1 MLWDDASRAFV
12 RADPG
17 TTRLDDPCLRGL
29 TIEPG
34 EVIARINKARG
45 KGGRLDL
52 AGIGLRRVPAEVWQL
67 EDLADLQLSNNEL
80 VGLPEDIANLTKLER
95 LGLAGNRLRALP
107 EGVGRLARLEGLWAH
122 GNVLGALPES
132 IGGCESLRVL
142 MLAGNR
148 LRALPDAIGNLE
160 DLEELSVPGNALR
173 ALPETVGRCRSL
185 RSLDAHGNQI
195 GPTVPAS
202 IADLAALEDL
212 AVQGNRIEALPDGL
226 SAMRRLRRLNVAEND
241 LAALPERLGD
251 AAMLTT
257 LWCYANP
264 RLARLPESL
273 AANLS
278 LKAVWAEACG
288 LDGDRLGAFARDAE
302 GARKTPPATLGL
314 DEDAARRAG
323 LRPKP
328 KPHILKTREED
339 LDAPGSSVGSLPL
352 GGAPLACDVAHARVS
367 SIGVVSSWLAG
378 GSKERP
384 RGYFKLQRWRGG
396 SDADVDASAS
406 ASSSSSSSS
415 SSFSSRAPVLV
426 VAFGSAP
433 GVPNWG
439 GLLRKLRDDVT
450 RRGENNVRGAGQNA
464 AAAVRAATEGFD
476 VLYVSDTSRAWYGGD
491 WCDPGRG
498 GARSEMRWRAAI
510 EEVARDYDR
519 VLHLGDSMG
528 ASAALLFA
536 DVADASLAFC
546 PQVDLLT
553 ASIRPGRSGAWM
565 RRHRDATLDAIER
578 AVVTRGCAIEIHSG
592 TWEHDLAQAELVPAA
607 MEARGVGRAGGAAAA
622 AGSVKVVAHHVDN
635 HRLALALEEANELL
649 PIVRK
654 ALHEQLAEAAKARE
668 GAGEGGG
675 AEGGGAEGE
684 GVDGITLK
692 RFNPGVRL

>member
-34 EVIARINKARG
+34 EVIARINKAMG

-328 KPHILKTREED
+328 KPHILKKREED

-396 SDADVDASAS
+396 SDADVDASPPPPPPPPPSPRAPPCSSSRSGAPPGFLTGAVCS
-406 ASSSSSSSS
+406 ASSATT
-415 SSFSSRAPVLV
+415 SRVGARIT
-426 VAFGSAP
+426 SAAR
-433 GVPNWG
+433 V
-439 GLLRKLRDDVT
+439 RT
-450 RRGENNVRGAGQNA
+450 RRRRCARRRRASTCCTSRTRAARGTAGTGAIPGGAG
-464 AAAVRAATEGFD
+464 
-476 VLYVSDTSRAWYGGD
+476 L
-491 WCDPGRG
+491 
-498 GARSEMRWRAAI
+498 GARCAGAPRSRRWRATTIACFTWATPW
-510 EEVARDYDR
+510 ARPR
-519 VLHLGDSMG
+519 R
-528 ASAALLFA
+528 
-536 DVADASLAFC
+536 FC
-546 PQVDLLT
+546 SRT
-553 ASIRPGRSGAWM
+553 SRTRRSRFV
-565 RRHRDATLDAIER
+565 RRWICSPRR
-578 AVVTRGCAIEIHSG
+578 FG
-592 TWEHDLAQAELVPAA
+592 P
-607 MEARGVGRAGGAAAA
+607 GGAAR
-622 AGSVKVVAHHVDN
+622 GC
-635 HRLALALEEANELL
+635 
-649 PIVRK
+649 
-654 ALHEQLAEAAKARE
+654 
-668 GAGEGGG
+668 GATGTRRSTRSRG
-675 AEGGGAEGE
+675 
-684 GVDGITLK
+684 
-692 RFNPGVRL
+692 PW